1 MTLFM
6 HTPRILE
13 RIGHDPL
20 VANYV
25 SFIRWDRSQA
35 VLRVTNSSIP
45 LEGTPGLETSVT
57 ELVVNLAKAYFR
69 AT

>member
-1 MTLFM
+1 MFM
-6 HTPRILE
+6 HATRILE

-35 VLRVTNSSIP
+35 VLLVTNSSIP
-45 LEGTPGLETSVT
+45 PRGGHPVIAD
-57 ELVVNLAKAYFR
+57 LAKAYFR